1 MIKLQ
6 ERKASIQPIESKL
19 KINILEDEEIKQI
32 NQNTRK
38 VLEEIGVVFPS
49 GKALNILAEVGA
61 NVDFNNQVVKIPA
74 HLLDKYLA
82 TSPRT
87 YTMAGRRPDLD
98 VNVGN
103 GEGTYYYCSGE
114 APKIVDFNTGQRRL
128 SVKQDIANHARIA
141 DYLPIIS
148 LLWPTVSAS
157 DKGVTSPLHGLE
169 ACFNNTEKHVESESV
184 MDQISARYA
193 VEMAIAISGGE
204 EKLRD
209 RPILSQLLCC
219 IAPLAQDRGGIEAA
233 MVFAK
238 YGIPVGF
245 MSMPTLGLTAP
256 PYPAGALTLAMAETL
271 SGIMLTQIINP
282 GVGNYISVNPGI
294 VDPRTGSYFMGS
306 GIAQITN
313 VAAVQMAHSNGI
325 PVLACHSFGGSQY
338 NLSNWQAGYENFY
351 SHFLAVMA
359 GADMSFGPSGMYE
372 AVSLLDHPRILFDRE
387 ILRVIDDVTDGIEVN
402 PKTLSFDMIKQIEQT
417 GSYIG
422 HKETAKAYRSIWPWE
437 SILYEDGAAEGRKW
451 RDPVEV
457 ARETIS
463 WILENHKPEPLLE
476 DVKQEVRKIV
486 AAADKDEDLKKE
498 VRGHKKTK

>member
-1 MIKLQ
+1 MIKLEQ
-6 ERKASIQPIESKL
+6 RKASIQPIKSKL
-19 KINILEDEEIKQI
+19 KVSILDDQEISQI
-32 NQNTRK
+32 NQNSRA

-49 GKALNILAEVGA
+49 DKALKIFADAGA
-61 NVDFNNQVVKIPA
+61 NVDFEDQLVKIPA
-74 HLLDKYLA
+74 ELLDKYLA
-82 TSPRT
+82 TSPRA
-87 YTMAGRRPDLD
+87 YTMAGLRPELD
-98 VNVGN
+98 VPVGS
-103 GEGTYYYCSGE
+103 GEGTYFYCSGE
-114 APKIVDFNTGQRRL
+114 APKIVDFETGERRL
-128 SVKQDIANHARIA
+128 SVKKDTANHARIA

-148 LLWPTVSAS
+148 LLWPSVSAS

-169 ACFNNTEKHVESESV
+169 ACFNSTEKHVESESV
-184 MDQISARYA
+184 MDEISARYA
-193 VEMAIAISGGE
+193 VEMAIAIAGSK

-233 MVFAK
+233 MVFAEN
-238 YGIPVGF
+238 GIPVGF

-256 PYPAGALTLAMAETL
+256 PYPAGSLTLAMAETL

-294 VDPRTGSYFMGS
+294 IDPRTGAYFMGS
-306 GIAQITN
+306 SIAQITN
-313 VAAVQMAHSNGI
+313 VASVQLSHSNGI

-338 NLSNWQAGYENFY
+338 ELGNWQAGYENLY

-387 ILRVIDDVTDGIEVN
+387 ILRVIDEVTDGMDVN
-402 PKTLSFDMIKQIEQT
+402 AKTLSFDMIKELRHH

-422 HKETAKAYRSIWPWE
+422 HKETVKATRSMWRQE
-437 SILYEDGAAEGRKW
+437 SILYEDGKPEGRKW
-451 RDPVEV
+451 RDPVDV

-463 WILENHKPEPLLE
+463 WILENHNPEPLPE
-476 DVKQEVRKIV
+476 DVKMEIESIV
-486 AAADKDEDLKKE
+486 AAADQDEDLKSK
-498 VRGHKKTK
+498 VRGH

>member
-6 ERKASIQPIESKL
+6 EHKASIQPIKSKL
-19 KINILEDEEIKQI
+19 KVSILEDDEIKQI
-32 NQNTRK
+32 NQNTRT
-38 VLEEIGVVFPS
+38 VLEEVGVVFPS
-49 GKALNILAEVGA
+49 KKALKIFADVGA
-61 NVDFNNQVVKIPA
+61 NVDFDRQVVKISA

-87 YTMAGRRPDLD
+87 YTMAGRSPNLD

-103 GEGTYYYCSGE
+103 GDGTYYYCSGE
-114 APKIVDFNTGQRRL
+114 APKIVDFETGERRL
-128 SVKQDIANHARIA
+128 SVKQDVANHARIA

-148 LLWPTVSAS
+148 LLWPTVSSS
-157 DKGVTSPLHGLE
+157 DKGATSPLHGLE
-169 ACFNNTEKHVESESV
+169 ACFTNSEKHVESESV

-193 VEMAIAISGGE
+193 VDMAIAICGSE
-204 EKLRD
+204 EKLRE

-233 MVFAK
+233 MVFAEH
-238 YGIPVGF
+238 GVPVGF

-294 VDPRTGSYFMGS
+294 IDPRTGDYFMGS
-306 GIAQITN
+306 GLAQITN
-313 VAAVQMAHSNGI
+313 VGGIQLAHSNGI
-325 PVLACHSFGGSQY
+325 PSLACHSFGGSQY
-338 NLSNWQAGYENFY
+338 ELGNWQLGYENVY

-387 ILRVIDDVTDGIEVN
+387 ILRVIDDVTDGVEVN
-402 PKTLSFDMIKQIEQT
+402 PTTLAFDMIQGIGQT

-422 HKETAKAYRSIWPWE
+422 NKEAARAYRSIWPRE
-437 SILYEDGAAEGRKW
+437 SILYESGVAEGRKW
-451 RDPVEV
+451 RDPVDV
-457 ARETIS
+457 ARETIT
-463 WILENHKPEPLLE
+463 WILENHEPEPLSRE
-476 DVKQEVRKIV
+476 VEQELRRIV
-486 AAADKDEDLKKE
+486 DTADKDEELEKE
-498 VRGHKKTK
+498 IRGRK

>member
-6 ERKASIQPIESKL
+6 EHKASIQPIKSKL
-19 KINILEDEEIKQI
+19 KISILEDEEINQI
-32 NQNTRK
+32 NQNTRR
-38 VLEEIGVVFPS
+38 VLEEVGVVFPS
-49 GKALNILAEVGA
+49 DRALRIFSEVGA
-61 NVDFNNQVVKIPA
+61 NVDFDKQVVKIPA
-74 HLLDKYLA
+74 HLLDKYIA
-82 TSPRT
+82 TSPRA

-98 VNVGN
+98 VKVGN
-103 GEGTYYYCSGE
+103 GDGTYFYCSGE
-114 APKIVDFNTGQRRL
+114 APKIVDFKTGERRL

-141 DYLPIIS
+141 DYLPMIS

-157 DKGVTSPLHGLE
+157 DKGVTSPIHGLD
-169 ACFNNTEKHVESESV
+169 ACFNNTEKHVETESV

-193 VEMAIAISGGE
+193 VEMAIAIAGSE
-204 EKLRD
+204 ENLRN

-233 MVFAK
+233 MVFAEH
-238 YGIPVGF
+238 GLPIGL

-294 VDPRTGSYFMGS
+294 IDPRTGDYFMGS

-313 VAAVQMAHSNGI
+313 VGGVQMAHSNGI

-338 NLSNWQAGYENFY
+338 KLSNWQAGYENFY

-372 AVSLLDHPRILFDRE
+372 AVSLLDHPRILFDLE
-387 ILRVIDDVTDGIEVN
+387 ILRAIGDVTQGIEVDS
-402 PKTLSFDMIKQIEQT
+402 KTLCYDMIKDIGQK

-422 HKETAKAYRSIWPWE
+422 HKETAKAYRSIWPRE
-437 SILYEDGAAEGRKW
+437 SILFESGAIEGLKW
-451 RDPVEV
+451 RNPADV
-457 ARETIS
+457 ARESIS
-463 WILENHKPEPLLE
+463 WILENHKPEPLPE
-476 DVKQEVRKIV
+476 DVRKEVRKIV

-498 VRGHKKTK
+498 VRGYK

>member
-1 MIKLQ
+1 MTKLQ
-6 ERKASIQPIESKL
+6 EHKASIQPIKSKL
-19 KINILEDEEIKQI
+19 KINILENEEINQI
-32 NQNTRK
+32 NQNTRT

-49 GKALNILAEVGA
+49 DKALKIFAEVGA
-61 NVDFNNQVVKIPA
+61 NVDFEKKVVKIPA
-74 HLLDKYLA
+74 NLLDKYLA

-98 VNVGN
+98 VKVGN
-103 GEGTYYYCSGE
+103 GDGTYFYCSGE
-114 APKIVDFNTGQRRL
+114 APKIVDFVTGERRL
-128 SVKQDIANHARIA
+128 SVKQDTANHARIA

-148 LLWPTVSAS
+148 LLWPTVSSS
-157 DKGVTSPLHGLE
+157 DKGKTSPLHGVE

-193 VEMAIAISGGE
+193 VEMVTVISGS
-204 EKLRD
+204 EKELRD
-209 RPILSQLLCC
+209 RPIFSQLLCC

-233 MVFAK
+233 MVFAEH
-238 YGIPVGF
+238 GIPVGF

-294 VDPRTGSYFMGS
+294 IDPRTGDYFMGS

-313 VAAVQMAHSNGI
+313 VGGIEMAHSNGI
-325 PVLACHSFGGSQY
+325 PALACHSFGGSQY
-338 NLSNWQAGYENFY
+338 KLGNWQAGYENFY

-387 ILRVIDDVTDGIEVN
+387 ILRVIDDVTDGVEVN
-402 PKTLSFDMIKQIEQT
+402 PTTLAYDMIKEIGQH

-422 HKETAKAYRSIWPWE
+422 LKENARAYRSIWPRE
-437 SILYEDGAAEGRKW
+437 SILYEDGSAEGRKW

-457 ARETIS
+457 ARETIR
-463 WILENHKPEPLLE
+463 WIIENHKPEPLPE
-476 DVKQEVRKIV
+476 DVRRELSRIVV
-486 AAADKDEDLKKE
+486 AADNDEALKKE
-498 VRGHKKTK
+498 ISGRK